1 MNLIEAQELSIGYNG
16 KTVADSLSV
25 QLRAGELVAL
35 LGKNGI
41 GKSTL
46 IRTLCGEL
54 PPLKGSV
61 NIRGVSLDRI
71 PRKRLAREL
80 AIVTTESLQAGALK
94 VREIV
99 GLGRQPYT
107 GMFGRLNGDDEEF
120 VIQSMENTGIAY
132 KADAYFAE
140 LSDGEK
146 QKTMLARALAQDT
159 DIIILDEP
167 FSFLDVASRV
177 EILALLRQLAHDRG
191 KGILFSSHDVSQ
203 SLRMSDRVMLFTHD
217 RELISGTPADLIGS
231 EAVSRLFDVRNVV
244 FSKDQYDFVI
254 KEK

>member
-99 GLGRQPYT
+99 SLGRQPYT
-107 GMFGRLNGDDEEF
+107 GMFGRLNIDDETF
-120 VIQSMENTGIAY
+120 VLKSMENTGIAY